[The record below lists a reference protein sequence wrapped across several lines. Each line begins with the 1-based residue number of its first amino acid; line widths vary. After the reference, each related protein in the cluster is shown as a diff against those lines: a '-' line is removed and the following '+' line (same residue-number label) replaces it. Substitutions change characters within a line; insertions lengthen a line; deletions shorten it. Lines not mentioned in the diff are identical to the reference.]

1 MSDISVL
8 SNQYDKLV
16 STSEKVNNSVIA
28 FKKKSI
34 LNDDVNKT
42 KYPKLKITVE
52 ELDMAKSILVLFL
65 ENIQKLLEDD
75 YMESDFIPVTVLEDY
90 KQRLS
95 ANPYLKEDLKKLV
108 ELLNQNKP
116 VGEEN
121 ITVLDTI
128 LLILD
133 NERSSLFKKLR
144 TARG

>member
-34 LNDDVNKT
+34 LNDDANKT
-42 KYPKLKITVE
+42 KYPKLKITTE
-52 ELDMAKSILVLFL
+52 ELEMAKSILVLFL

-75 YMESDFIPVTVLEDY
+75 SMESDFIPVTVLEDY
-90 KQRLS
+90 KLRLS
-95 ANPYLKEDLKKLV
+95 ANQYLKEDLKKLL
-108 ELLNQNKP
+108 ELLKQNKP
-116 VGEEN
+116 VEEEN
-121 ITVLDTI
+121 ITVLDNI

>member
-28 FKKKSI
+28 FKKRRI
-34 LNDDVNKT
+34 LNDDANKT
-42 KYPKLKITVE
+42 KYPKLKITAE

-65 ENIQKLLEDD
+65 ENIQKLMEDD

-95 ANPYLKEDLKKLV
+95 ANPYLKEDLKKLLD
-108 ELLNQNKP
+108 LLKQNKP

-121 ITVLDTI
+121 ISVLDTI

>member
-34 LNDDVNKT
+34 LNDDANKV
-42 KYPKLKITVE
+42 KYPKLKITAE
-52 ELDMAKSILVLFL
+52 ELDVAKSILVLFL
-65 ENIQKLLEDD
+65 ENIQRLLEDD

-95 ANPYLKEDLKKLV
+95 VNPYLKEDLKKLL
-108 ELLNQNKP
+108 ELLKQNQP
-116 VGEEN
+116 VDEEN

>member
-34 LNDDVNKT
+34 LNDDANKA
-42 KYPKLKITVE
+42 KYPKLKITAE

-65 ENIQKLLEDD
+65 ENIQSLLEDD

-95 ANPYLKEDLKKLV
+95 VNPYLKEDLKKLL
-108 ELLNQNKP
+108 ELLKQNQP

>member
-34 LNDDVNKT
+34 LNDDANKT
-42 KYPKLKITVE
+42 KYPKLKITAE
-52 ELDMAKSILVLFL
+52 ELNMAKSILVLFL
-65 ENIQKLLEDD
+65 ENIQKLLEDE

-95 ANPYLKEDLKKLV
+95 VNPYLKEDLKKLL
-108 ELLNQNKP
+108 ELLKQNQP

-121 ITVLDTI
+121 ITVLDSI

>member
-34 LNDDVNKT
+34 LTDDANKA
-42 KYPKLKITVE
+42 KYPRLKITSE
-52 ELDMAKSILVLFL
+52 ELDIAKSILVLFL

-75 YMESDFIPVTVLEDY
+75 YMESDFIPATVLEDY
-90 KQRLS
+90 KLRLS
-95 ANPYLKEDLKKLV
+95 ANPYLKEDLKKLL
-108 ELLNQNKP
+108 ELLKQNKP
-116 VGEEN
+116 IGEEN
-121 ITVLDTI
+121 ITVLDNI

>member
-16 STSEKVNNSVIA
+16 STSEKVNDSVVA

-34 LNDDVNKT
+34 LGDGTVKA
-42 KYPKLKITVE
+42 KYPKLKVSAE
-52 ELDMAKSILVLFL
+52 ELATAKTILLAFL
-65 ENIQKLLEDD
+65 RNIQKLLEED
-75 YMESDFIPVTVLEDY
+75 YMESEYIPTSILDDY
-90 KQRLS
+90 KLKLS
-95 ANPYLKEDLKKLV
+95 ANPYLKEDLRKILD
-108 ELLNQNKP
+108 LLKQNQP
-116 VGEEN
+116 VTEEDIN
-121 ITVLDTI
+121 VLDSI

>member
-34 LNDDVNKT
+34 LNDKLNKI
-42 KYPKLKITVE
+42 KYPKLKVSAE
-52 ELDMAKSILVLFL
+52 ELLVAKSVLLLFL
-65 ENIQKLLEDD
+65 ENIQKLLEEE
-75 YMESDFIPVTVLEDY
+75 YMESEFIPITILDDY
-90 KQRLS
+90 KHRLS
-95 ANPYLKEDLKKLV
+95 ANPYLKEDLKKLL
-108 ELLNQNKP
+108 ELLKQNQP
-116 VGEEN
+116 VGEDN
-121 ITVLDTI
+121 IAVLDNI

>member
-34 LNDDVNKT
+34 LSDDVNKA
-42 KYPKLKITVE
+42 KYPKLKITAE
-52 ELDMAKSILVLFL
+52 ELDMAKSVLMLFL

-75 YMESDFIPVTVLEDY
+75 YMESEFIPITVLEDY
-90 KQRLS
+90 KLRLS
-95 ANPYLKEDLKKLV
+95 ANPYLKEDLKKLL
-108 ELLNQNKP
+108 ELLKQNKP
-116 VGEEN
+116 VGEDN
-121 ITVLDTI
+121 IIVLDTI

>member
-34 LNDDVNKT
+34 LNDDANKV
-42 KYPKLKITVE
+42 KYPKLKITAE
-52 ELDMAKSILVLFL
+52 ELDVAKSILVLFL
-65 ENIQKLLEDD
+65 ENIQRLLEDD
-75 YMESDFIPVTVLEDY
+75 YMESNFIPVTVLEDY

-95 ANPYLKEDLKKLV
+95 VNPYLKEDLKKLL
-108 ELLNQNKP
+108 ELLKQNQP
-116 VGEEN
+116 VDEEN

>member
-34 LNDDVNKT
+34 LNDDANKT
-42 KYPKLKITVE
+42 KYPKLKITAE
-52 ELDMAKSILVLFL
+52 ELDMAKSILILFL

-95 ANPYLKEDLKKLV
+95 VNPYLKEDLKKLL
-108 ELLNQNKP
+108 ELLKQNQP

-121 ITVLDTI
+121 ITVLNTI

>member
-34 LNDDVNKT
+34 LNDDANRT
-42 KYPKLKITVE
+42 KYPKLKITPE

-65 ENIQKLLEDD
+65 ENIQRLLEDEN
-75 YMESDFIPVTVLEDY
+75 MESDFIPATVLEDY
-90 KQRLS
+90 KLRLS
-95 ANPYLKEDLKKLV
+95 ANPYLKEDLRKLL
-108 ELLNQNKP
+108 ELLKQNQP

>member
-16 STSEKVNNSVIA
+16 STSDKINNSVIA

-34 LNDDVNKT
+34 LSDNASKV
-42 KYPKLKITVE
+42 KYPKLSVSTE
-52 ELDMAKSILVLFL
+52 ELATAKNILLLFL
-65 ENIQKLLEDD
+65 KNIQKLLEED
-75 YMESDFIPVTVLEDY
+75 YMESEFIPVTILDNY
-90 KQRLS
+90 KHRLS
-95 ANPYLKEDLKKLV
+95 KNPYLKEDLKKLI
-108 ELLNQNKP
+108 ELLKQNQP
-116 VGEEN
+116 VGEDD
-121 ITVLDTI
+121 ISVLDSI

>member
-34 LNDDVNKT
+34 LNDDANKI
-42 KYPKLKITVE
+42 KYPKLKITAE

-65 ENIQKLLEDD
+65 ENIQKLLKDD

-108 ELLNQNKP
+108 ELLKQNKP

-121 ITVLDTI
+121 IIVLDTI